1 MTFTDVIVP
10 LFDNLDA
17 LFGKHVEHGGS
28 NETDGIFFRFAGW
41 LPVCLMLVPMNVV
54 NKEFNERVKQARK
67 QYPHLCIKPA
77 IKAAKRFIPVC
88 DYNDNASK
96 CALVSILE
104 FMPQHAQHREDCA
117 ILLGEQFST
126 PCSSDQGKHCDAIAT
141 GAMLQALIG
150 YTIGLPNKAHC
161 KALLDIGLYCPN
173 IEDVDLDLTFET
185 MFEER
190 WETSEK
196 HRDEM
201 DMRLSA
207 LAVVTSMCKKI
218 THLGV
223 RAWLTGNN
231 MTRGIECIKQNCESL
246 EVLNIGCSQ
255 LTFSCI
261 DLLHDGLPNLW
272 YLDMEEAPEMTAEYL
287 NGFLKARYDLGLRHI
302 GFDDSVVTKDTE
314 EFVAQ
319 HLPDLVIDGE
329 HLHDHVLEHVEDNL
343 LV

>member
-1 MTFTDVIVP
+1 MAFTDVIVP

-17 LFGKHVEHGGS
+17 LFGKDVRHDGWGKA
-28 NETDGIFFRFAGW
+28 TDGICFRFAGW

-67 QYPHLCIKPA
+67 RYPHLCIKPA
-77 IKAAKRFIPVC
+77 IKVAKRFTHVC
-88 DYNDNASK
+88 DYSYK

-104 FMPQHAQHREDCA
+104 SMPQHAQHREDCA

-126 PCSSDQGKHCDAIAT
+126 PCSSNQGKHCDAIAT

-150 YTIGLPNKAHC
+150 YISGHPNKAHC
-161 KALLDIGLYCPN
+161 KALLDMGLYCPN
-173 IEDVDLDLTFET
+173 IEDVDLDLDVDRVYD
-185 MFEER
+185 ER
-190 WETSEK
+190 MPVRLWDTSEK

-218 THLGV
+218 THLGI
-223 RAWLTGNN
+223 RGWLTGND

-246 EVLNIGCSQ
+246 EVLTMGCSQ
-255 LTFSCI
+255 LTLSCL
-261 DLLHDGLPNLW
+261 DLLHDGLPNLR
-272 YLDMEEAPEMTAEYL
+272 YVDMEEAPQMTAKYL
-287 NGFLKARYDLGLRHI
+287 NGFLKARYDLGLRRI

-329 HLHDHVLEHVEDNL
+329 YVHGYPETDDWEL
-343 LV
+343 